1 MRVLIVGA
9 GAIGSLVGHGLARA
23 GHEVTLVGRQP
34 YVAAVRARGLGLED
48 GGVTR
53 TTAKNLVWRAAENL
67 AWRAAENGRR
77 ASRANARAVT
87 SALDV
92 ADEPFD
98 LILLTVKAYDAVE
111 AAAQVEPLARRGVP
125 ILVLQNGVGG
135 EEAVTAIL
143 GRPSLAQPG
152 SPDPGHKRGFGN
164 PLGAIEATILSAV
177 ITLSVEVLEPG
188 LVRLATTRG
197 GIGLAPTVPGQSVAE
212 LSEVFRGAGFR
223 TSVYRDHRPIKW
235 AKLLLNIIANA
246 SPAILDMPPDEVFA
260 DDRLF
265 ALEQAAFREAV
276 MVMRALGL
284 RPVSLPGYPVPLF
297 AWAICSLPA
306 WLLRPILRKAIV
318 SGRGGKM
325 PSLHIDLSR
334 GKGKS
339 EVEYLNGAVARYAQ
353 ELGLDAPVNRA
364 LHSVLMGIVKGEVA
378 WDEYRGQ
385 PERLLRACS
394 LGES

>member
-34 YVAAVRARGLGLED
+34 YVAAVRARGLSLED
-48 GGVTR
+48 GGRVTR
-53 TTAKNLVWRAAENL
+53 AT
-67 AWRAAENGRR
+67 AENGRR
-77 ASRANARAVT
+77 TSRANVRAVT

-92 ADEPFD
+92 ANEPFD
-98 LILLTVKAYDAVE
+98 LVLLTVKAYDAAE

-135 EEAVTAIL
+135 EEAVAEVL
-143 GRPSLAQPG
+143 G
-152 SPDPGHKRGFGN
+152 
-164 PLGAIEATILSAV
+164 EATILSAV

-197 GIGLAPTVPGQSVAE
+197 GLGLAPTAPGQSVAE
-212 LSEVFRGAGFR
+212 LGEVFREAGFK
-223 TSVYRDHRPIKW
+223 TSVYRDYQAMKW

-246 SPAILDMPPDEVFA
+246 SPAILDMFPDEVFA
-260 DDRLF
+260 DSRLF

-276 MVMRALGL
+276 AVMRALGL

-297 AWAICSLPA
+297 AWTLGSLPA
-306 WLLRPILRKAIV
+306 WLLRPIFRRIIV

-325 PSLHIDLSR
+325 PSLQMDLSR

-339 EVEYLNGAVARYAQ
+339 EVEYLNGAVVRYAQ
-353 ELGLDAPVNRA
+353 ELGLDVPVNRA
-364 LHSVLMGIVKGEVA
+364 LHSVLMGIVKGEIP
-378 WDEYRGQ
+378 WEEYRGQ
-385 PERLLRACS
+385 PERLLRACP
-394 LGES
+394 LEEKLI